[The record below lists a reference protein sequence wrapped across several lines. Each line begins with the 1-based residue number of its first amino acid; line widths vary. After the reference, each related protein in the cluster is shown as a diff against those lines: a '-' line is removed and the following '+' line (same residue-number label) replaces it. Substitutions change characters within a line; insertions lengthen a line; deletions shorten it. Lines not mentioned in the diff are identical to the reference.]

1 MIFTLDNFDSA
12 GVRDYTAFLSAEPPL
27 QILRK
32 LNQPEELTATLLA
45 ESEEFVVP
53 AAGAR
58 VIVARD
64 DGHKLFTGYL
74 TEVPAYEYLGF
85 GMRGPCYRY
94 SLSARS
100 DEALLDRKLVPPLAP
115 FVTRTAGG
123 ALKQLAAA
131 VLPDVFDVSQVQD
144 CAVLPKYS
152 PSIQQPWSGQAAE
165 IAMQARAA
173 YRVLDGRISLRP
185 AGGGTLTLDEADASL
200 DWESLQLAS
209 PDLLRNDLTL
219 LGQYEPRAIVKDY
232 FLGDGLTLN
241 FDLSQKPFLRE
252 QSVMV
257 EEEYLALDPLRWSK
271 IDPANALSIIGGK
284 LQVQGGSGA
293 DGAAV
298 LQFVEPVELGGAA
311 VIQHGEMVLTAASDG
326 VVGGLYSGAVLRMN
340 CFAGFRIAPAGSQST
355 IRALVNGM
363 EAGSTIT
370 TVAGHRYALTTR
382 IYAAEPYRSA
392 QLFHSSVHTA
402 GSGRGGGAIAS
413 SLRLVL
419 EVHDIDPANPGTQAA
434 ASTILYDAL
443 LTGAPG
449 YCAYAPVNAASMQA
463 TLSFTRLLRAFEAE
477 VRSTIPGQSPR
488 TRLLGSLAEGAEC
501 SLGSNQQLHF
511 FSPFVPVANEAI
523 VCRYR
528 KFGRALA
535 RVQDAASIA
544 AHAGA
549 NDDGVRAAIL
559 RVKQPA
565 ARTSSDCETAALAAL
580 DDMTLAAW
588 QGSYECWSDQ
598 LPANADPLPGDSV
611 QINAPSR
618 NAAFAAILR
627 QVELTAAMPED
638 DRFRWKLRFAN
649 DAAEPIALAFE
660 GGRIFDPLPVVTPGS
675 GYVANL
681 PDAEITGL
689 TSTTVNVDAG
699 VAPAAGWGV
708 EVRRSDFGWGDGND
722 RNLIGRFTS
731 QTFTLARLARIQT
744 YYLKLFDASIPRKYS
759 RFATVLHVDYPF

>member
-1 MIFTLDNFDSA
+1 MIFTLDNHDGA
-12 GVRDYTAFLSAEPPL
+12 GVRDYTAYLSAENPL
-27 QILRK
+27 HILRK
-32 LNQPEELTATLLA
+32 LNQPEDLTATLLA
-45 ESEEFVVP
+45 ESEDFVVP

-74 TEVPAYEYLGF
+74 TAAPAYEYLGF

-94 SLSARS
+94 SLTAKS
-100 DEALLDRKLVPPLAP
+100 DEVLLDRKAVPPLAP
-115 FVTRTAGG
+115 FVTRTAGS
-123 ALKQLAAA
+123 ALKQLTSAI
-131 VLPDVFDVSQVQD
+131 LPNVFDVSGVLD
-144 CAVLPKYS
+144 CDVLPRYS
-152 PSIQQPWSGQAAE
+152 PSIQQPWSEQAAE

-173 YRVLDGRISLRP
+173 YRAHDGQISLRP
-185 AGGGTLTLDEADASL
+185 FGGGTLTLDETDAGL
-200 DWESLQLAS
+200 EWESLELTS
-209 PDLLRNDLTL
+209 LDRLRNDLTL
-219 LGQYEPRAIVKDY
+219 LGQYEPKAIVKDY

-252 QSVMV
+252 QTVIV
-257 EEEYLALDPLRWSK
+257 EEEYLALDPMLWAK
-271 IDPANALSIIGGK
+271 NDPANVFSVANGK
-284 LQVQGGSGA
+284 LQAQGGSGA

-298 LQFVEPVELGGAA
+298 LQSVEPVELGGAV
-311 VIQHGEMVLTAASDG
+311 VIQHGELVLTAASDG
-326 VVGGLYSGAVLRMN
+326 VIGGLYSGSVLRAS
-340 CFAGFRIAPAGSQST
+340 CFAGFRIVPSGAQSA
-355 IRALVNGM
+355 IRALVNGT
-363 EAGSTIT
+363 ETGNAIT
-370 TVAGHRYALTTR
+370 TAAGHRYALTTR
-382 IYAAEPYRSA
+382 IYAAEPYRST
-392 QLFHSSVHTA
+392 QLFHSSAHPA
-402 GSGRGGGAIAS
+402 GSGRGGDAVAS

-434 ASTILYDAL
+434 ASAILYDAIIA
-443 LTGAPG
+443 GAPG
-449 YCAYAPVNAASMQA
+449 YCTYAPVNAASMQA

-528 KFGRALA
+528 RFGRAVA

-544 AHAGA
+544 AHVGA

-559 RVKQPA
+559 RVKQPV

-580 DDMTLAAW
+580 DDMTQSAW
-588 QGSYECWSDQ
+588 QGNYDCWSDQ
-598 LPANADPLPGDSV
+598 LPAGADPLPGDSV
-611 QINAPSR
+611 QVNAPSR
-618 NAAFAAILR
+618 GAVIAAILR
-627 QVELTAAMPED
+627 QVELTAAMPDD
-638 DRFRWKLRFAN
+638 DRFRWKVRFAN
-649 DAAEPIALAFE
+649 DAAEPLALAFE
-660 GGRIFDPLPVVTPGS
+660 GGRILDPLPVVTPGS

-699 VAPAAGWGV
+699 LAPAAGWGV

-722 RNLIGRFTS
+722 RNLIGRFTT

-744 YYLKLFDASIPRKYS
+744 YYLKLFDGSSPRKYS
-759 RFATVLHVDYPF
+759 RFATALHIDYPF